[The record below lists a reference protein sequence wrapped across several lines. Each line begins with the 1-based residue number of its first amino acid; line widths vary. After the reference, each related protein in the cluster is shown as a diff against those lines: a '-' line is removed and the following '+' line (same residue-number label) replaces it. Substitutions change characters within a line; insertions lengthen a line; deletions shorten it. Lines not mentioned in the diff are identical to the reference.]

1 MNRFHM
7 MLSQEKDR
15 AFRNLKLLLETAD
28 LPQSA
33 SQLMLL
39 NDILSYKIE
48 AERSGQ
54 CRRGPGSST
63 SKKRMI
69 LITKV

>member
-1 MNRFHM
+1 MNQSHI
-7 MLSQEKDR
+7 MLSEEKDR
-15 AFRNLKLLLETAD
+15 TFRNLKLLLETAD

-48 AERSGQ
+48 TERSLQ
-54 CRRGPGSST
+54 RRRGPGSST
-63 SKKRMI
+63 SEKRVK
-69 LITKV
+69 LTAKV

>member
-1 MNRFHM
+1 MNQSHRM
-7 MLSQEKDR
+7 ISQEKER
-15 AFRNLKLLLETAD
+15 AFRNLKVLLETAD

-48 AERSGQ
+48 AERSLQ
-54 CRRGPGSST
+54 RKRGPDPRPFRNG
-63 SKKRMI
+63 
-69 LITKV
+69 